1 MGAIRAAKHKTLLKE
16 ARVEPLKT
24 RNKLHRLTYLFR
36 IKNKLTPD
44 YLVNVHPLSSHTTK
58 DYDLRRPSQLI
69 PIRDK
74 TATCYIFPILQFV
87 SSHPL

>member
-24 RNKLHRLTYLFR
+24 RKKLHRLTYLFK
-36 IKNKLTPD
+36 IKYKLTTG
-44 YLVNVHPLSSHTTK
+44 YLVNVHPLSSHNTT

-69 PIRDK
+69 PIGDK
-74 TATCYIFPILQFV
+74 TDTILI
-87 SSHPL
+87 HI